1 MMTSKPDQ
9 ANIYIRIIRP
19 LYWDGDRKNVG
30 EVLHLPIAQA
40 RELIASNKAEA
51 TSAPAPQAKPTENI
65 RERHESKHD
74 RTAG

>member
-1 MMTSKPDQ
+1 MMTTKPDQ
-9 ANIYIRIIRP
+9 SSIYIRIIRP
-19 LYWDGDRKNVG
+19 LYWAGELKNVG
-30 EVLHLPIAQA
+30 EVLNLPIAQA

-51 TSAPAPQAKPTENI
+51 TSAPAPQPKATENV